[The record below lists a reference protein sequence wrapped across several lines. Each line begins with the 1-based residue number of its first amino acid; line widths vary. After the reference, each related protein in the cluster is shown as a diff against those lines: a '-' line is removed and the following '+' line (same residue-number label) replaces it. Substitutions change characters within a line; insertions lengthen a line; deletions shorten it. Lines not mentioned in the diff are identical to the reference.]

1 MPANDVEVNATFT
14 VNKYLISY
22 YVDGETY
29 FTDSIAY
36 GEKITPIDEP
46 TRVGETFSGWNGVPE
61 SMPARDVIINGT
73 FGSNSYTITYYVD
86 GEIYQTD
93 ICSYGSE
100 IKQIDAPIKEG
111 YTFSGWSEIP
121 ATMPANDVEVT
132 GTFSIN
138 SYILTYKVDGAA
150 YKIDTLKYATTI
162 TPLAAP
168 TKEGYTFS
176 GWSEIP
182 ATMPAN
188 DVEVTGSF
196 DVNKYLLQVLIDGIE
211 VYSDSIEYGTKLI
224 DYVNLITSQGI
235 DLSQWEWYSQIET
248 ISMPAHDVIINAVR
262 DAIQP
267 IMMDSDKKAIFDL
280 TGKKIDVDDI
290 SILPSGIYIRNGR
303 KIIIK

>member
-1 MPANDVEVNATFT
+1 
-14 VNKYLISY
+14 
-22 YVDGETY
+22 
-29 FTDSIAY
+29 
-36 GEKITPIDEP
+36 
-46 TRVGETFSGWNGVPE
+46 
-61 SMPARDVIINGT
+61 
-73 FGSNSYTITYYVD
+73 
-86 GEIYQTD
+86 
-93 ICSYGSE
+93 
-100 IKQIDAPIKEG
+100 
-111 YTFSGWSEIP
+111 
-121 ATMPANDVEVT
+121 
-132 GTFSIN
+132 
-138 SYILTYKVDGAA
+138 
-150 YKIDTLKYATTI
+150 
-162 TPLAAP
+162 
-168 TKEGYTFS
+168 
-176 GWSEIP
+176 
-182 ATMPAN
+182 MPAN